1 MRTRTG
7 LLFAASVAAALGAAR
22 GDDSPLASSADCAFA
37 LDSTG
42 SPYALK
48 TQADLDAA
56 TASVRAGD
64 TITSTAPDG
73 TETTLVSGAASDG
86 ALSLRTAIDAGGLW
100 TLANSRGE
108 TAALTLRHS
117 LYGTLGDGTA
127 ASPAKLVDGDELV
140 DYSAG
145 DGYVFALEGG
155 DALLGALRL
164 PSGFRLES
172 VSNGVWRIV
181 SSPDGLLYEWAQLTW
196 AVDTRQAGPKRS
208 VPKKDVPAV
217 AYSGDNWARDASAAS
232 TLTLLSPDGVT
243 TTHSLAGTGA
253 REFPLRKSGDWTLT
267 LEMADGRTLTSVV
280 TVTESPF
287 VLVVR

>member
-86 ALSLRTAIDAGGLW
+86 ALPLRTASDAGGLW

-196 AVDTRQAGPKRS
+196 AVDTRQTGPKRS
-208 VPKKDVPAV
+208 VPKRDVPAV

>member
-7 LLFAASVAAALGAAR
+7 LLFAASVAAALGAVR
-22 GDDSPLASSADCAFA
+22 GDDSPLASSADFAFA

-86 ALSLRTAIDAGGLW
+86 ALPLRTTIDAGGLW

-164 PSGFRLES
+164 PSGFRLET
-172 VSNGVWRIV
+172 VGNGVWRIV

-196 AVDTRQAGPKRS
+196 TVDTRQAGPKRS
-208 VPKKDVPAV
+208 VPKRDVPAV
-217 AYSGDNWARDASAAS
+217 AYSGDNWGGDASAAS
-232 TLTLLSPDGVT
+232 RLTLLSPDGVT
-243 TTHSLAGTGA
+243 TTHDLAGTGA